1 MTSCLHT
8 CACQQACI
16 RSSMPCLKIQSPSS
30 GLVEQDSLTSAQNIV
45 SCALIY
51 WVAKTWLNLV
61 VNLISPNLR
70 YDEGRLFIFLMDV
83 QTSLNQFFVLIF
95 NLQGYYVKVDLQLS
109 KEIVLLYLFK
119 LHLTIQVSV
128 FKNYWDLR
136 ILCHFVVC
144 SRQRRKYLF

>member
-1 MTSCLHT
+1 M
-8 CACQQACI
+8 
-16 RSSMPCLKIQSPSS
+16 
-30 GLVEQDSLTSAQNIV
+30 
-45 SCALIY
+45 
-51 WVAKTWLNLV
+51 

-119 LHLTIQVSV
+119 LHLTM
-128 FKNYWDLR
+128 
-136 ILCHFVVC
+136 
-144 SRQRRKYLF
+144 

>member
-1 MTSCLHT
+1 M
-8 CACQQACI
+8 
-16 RSSMPCLKIQSPSS
+16 
-30 GLVEQDSLTSAQNIV
+30 
-45 SCALIY
+45 
-51 WVAKTWLNLV
+51 

-128 FKNYWDLR
+128 FKNY
-136 ILCHFVVC
+136 
-144 SRQRRKYLF
+144 